1 MIADYKKN
9 LLHRLKIIEGH
20 LDKVI
25 QMVEKEEYCFDI
37 LQQTQAVEGS
47 LRKID
52 ELLLEH
58 HLKTCVKD
66 ALMSDRGVDEKV
78 EEVVEVFRRK

>member
-1 MIADYKKN
+1 MIEDYKKD
-9 LLHRLKIIEGH
+9 LSHRLKIIRGH
-20 LDKVI
+20 LDKII

-58 HLKTCVKD
+58 HLRTCVKD
-66 ALMSDRGVDEKV
+66 AINKGEIDDKV
-78 EEVVEVFRRK
+78 REIIEAFRKK